1 MEART
6 RRLRTYTRTISR
18 IVKIRG
24 RIRGGKRA
32 FQASFVDT
40 VSKGFEGL
48 ERAARV
54 EGLR

>member
-18 IVKIRG
+18 IVSIRG
-24 RIRGGKRA
+24 TIRGGKRA